1 MTQCNL
7 ENLAQLLSDH
17 LDLDGKLVVLEHL
30 EECETCRVA
39 FYQLSR
45 ERDASFFIHRPYNVE
60 KVVAGTT

>member
-30 EECETCRVA
+30 EECEPCREA

-45 ERDASFFIHRPYNVE
+45 ARDASFFIRRPYNIE
-60 KVVAGTT
+60 KVVAGTS